1 MKTIK
6 QPVICAANPCHIVDE
21 KLPPSTLGGLKEI
34 FYRFKFMFFN
44 ILFYLARLLLI
55 SPVKGQSLGISRI
68 WQMINS
74 DRRMLL

>member
-6 QPVICAANPCHIVDE
+6 QQIICAANPCHVVDE
-21 KLPPSTLGGLKEI
+21 KLPPTSLDGIKEI
-34 FYRFKFMFFN
+34 FCRFKFMFLN

-55 SPVKGQSLGISRI
+55 SPAIGQTLGISI
-68 WQMINS
+68 FWQMINS

>member
-21 KLPPSTLGGLKEI
+21 KLPPTTLGGLKEI
-34 FYRFKFMFFN
+34 FYRVKLMFLN
-44 ILFYLARLLLI
+44 ILLYLARLLLI
-55 SPVKGQSLGISRI
+55 SPAKGQSLGISRI